1 MAKGHAL
8 LVGLKSVDPTKYGG
22 WDGANGCWGCESDV
36 DNMERILKP
45 LGFQITCLKTAQA
58 TSAQVLQALR
68 ESAALLKSGDLF
80 VFYYSGHGGQQPD
93 FLSAT
98 KDELDGKDET
108 LLAYDREIIDDELNE
123 IWLSLAKGVRVVMIS
138 DSCNSGTN
146 YKNIADFDNPTPF
159 DPVMDES
166 TGDKMQAQM
175 IHFGGCRDGFT
186 SSGYMGGGAFTMALC
201 NVWDNGKFKGNYRQL
216 LDKAASLVATGQA
229 PQYNE
234 YGPVEASFRD
244 SKPFQL

>member
-1 MAKGHAL
+1 M
-8 LVGLKSVDPTKYGG
+8 
-22 WDGANGCWGCESDV
+22 
-36 DNMERILKP
+36 
-45 LGFQITCLKTAQA
+45 LKT
-58 TSAQVLQALR
+58 LR
-68 ESAALLKSGDLF
+68 DSTALLKFGDLF

-98 KDELDGKDET
+98 KDELDGKDEP
-108 LLAYDREIIDDELNE
+108 LLAYDKQIIDDELNE

-146 YKNIADFDNPTPF
+146 YKNIGDFDNPTPF

-186 SSGYMGGGAFTMALC
+186 SSGYLGGGAFTMALC
-201 NVWDNGKFKGNYRQL
+201 NVWDNGKFNGSYRQL
-216 LDKAASLVATGQA
+216 LNKVASLVATGQA
-229 PQYNE
+229 SQYNE
-234 YGPVEASFRD
+234 YGPVDASFRE
-244 SKPFQL
+244 SKPFLL